1 MSTTSANIYKQTN
14 AWSETDGKPKYRTL
28 KRDTLEVALLLESTG
43 FLSTKMSTANKRV
56 RINCSTS
63 VFLSASAVKN
73 DQWECQ
79 QGKMI
84 QDSVFGTEN
93 IFKACTKG
101 RHNR

>member
-1 MSTTSANIYKQTN
+1 M
-14 AWSETDGKPKYRTL
+14 
-28 KRDTLEVALLLESTG
+28 LEVALLLESTG

-73 DQWECQ
+73 DQWECM

-93 IFKACTKG
+93 IAFLKLVQK
-101 RHNR
+101 